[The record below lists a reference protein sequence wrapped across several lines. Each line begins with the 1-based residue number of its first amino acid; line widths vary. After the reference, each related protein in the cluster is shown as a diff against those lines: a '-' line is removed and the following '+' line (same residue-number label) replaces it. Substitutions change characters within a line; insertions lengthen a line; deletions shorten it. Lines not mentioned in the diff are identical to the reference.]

1 MMEKRRIGGAAIFVL
16 GAVCMLAA
24 HPALAFE
31 SSDRCFMEP
40 VPAPSNRER
49 IREIDRL
56 MHNPSLPTQSQA
68 CLLFARGLLHHFDGD
83 PQAAIDDFS
92 RAVGWM
98 RDPEV
103 VYEMR
108 GDAYEDAGQHDKAV
122 ADYAEA
128 EKAKPDA
135 KEFANLCWVR
145 AVRGHPLDR
154 ALADCNAAL
163 KEKADNTNAREAR
176 CFVQFRSGRYA
187 DAISDCDAV
196 LKDKPHSAAALYVR
210 GLAKQHRGD
219 TAGGAKDI
227 AAASDLKKNIAPFF
241 ALWGVKQ

>member
-1 MMEKRRIGGAAIFVL
+1 MVDRAHMGGIVATLLIAICT
-16 GAVCMLAA
+16 AVG

-68 CLLFARGLLHHFDGD
+68 CLLFARALLHRFDGD

-108 GDAYEDAGQHDKAV
+108 
-122 ADYAEA
+122 
-128 EKAKPDA
+128 
-135 KEFANLCWVR
+135 
-145 AVRGHPLDR
+145 
-154 ALADCNAAL
+154 
-163 KEKADNTNAREAR
+163 
-176 CFVQFRSGRYA
+176 
-187 DAISDCDAV
+187 
-196 LKDKPHSAAALYVR
+196 
-210 GLAKQHRGD
+210 
-219 TAGGAKDI
+219 
-227 AAASDLKKNIAPFF
+227 
-241 ALWGVKQ
+241 